1 MLEIQNIH
9 AREVLDSR
17 GRPTIE
23 VEVTLSGGCLG
34 RAMVPSGASTGRFEA
49 LELRDGDPS
58 RHRGLGV
65 LRAVHHINEE
75 IAPAL
80 IGRHADDQNA
90 VDAHLIALDGTDN
103 KTRLGAN
110 ALLGVSL
117 AVVHAAAAGVG
128 LPLWRYLGG
137 VGAQVMPLPMINI
150 LSGGLHAARNVDFQD
165 FLIMAVGAQ
174 TYSEALL
181 MSLNVHRAVQD
192 VLLEKGLSI
201 LKADEGGFGPQLE
214 SNRSALDLQMTAIER
229 AGYRPGEDIAIA
241 LDVASSHFYD
251 EEHKVYRL
259 DADERTCTADQ
270 MIDLLVEWV
279 AQYPILSIEDGLAE
293 DDWLGWQSL
302 TERLGDRVQLLGDD
316 LFTTNLGRLERG
328 ISLGAANAILI
339 KMNQIG
345 TLTETLAVVAAAQ
358 QAGYRP
364 VVSARSGE
372 TEDTTMADLAVA
384 TNVGQIKVGSLAQ
397 SERLAKY
404 NQLLRIEEALGD
416 RAVFVGGNAL
426 RLRVKASK
434 AENS

>member
-1 MLEIQNIH
+1 MLNIQKVH

-17 GRPTIE
+17 GRPTVE
-23 VEVTLSGGCLG
+23 VEVTLTGGHFG
-34 RAMVPSGASTGRFEA
+34 RAIVPSGASTGKFEA
-49 LELRDGDPS
+49 LELRDGDKT

-65 LRAVHHINEE
+65 LRAVRHVNEE

-80 IGRHADDQNA
+80 SGQYAADQNA
-90 VDAHLIALDGTDN
+90 IDAQLIALDGTAN
-103 KTRLGAN
+103 KARLGAN

-117 AVVHAAAAGVG
+117 AVAHAAAAGVG

-137 VGAQVMPLPMINI
+137 VGARVMPLPMINI
-150 LSGGLHAARNVDFQD
+150 LSGGLHASRNIDFQD

-192 VLLEKGLSI
+192 VLVEKGLSI
-201 LKADEGGFGPQLE
+201 LKADEGGFGPQLAG
-214 SNRSALDLQMTAIER
+214 NRSALDLLVTAIER
-229 AGYRPGEDIAIA
+229 AGYRPGDDVAIA

-251 EEHKVYRL
+251 EEHNVYRL
-259 DADERTCTADQ
+259 AADDRTCTVDE
-270 MIDLLVEWV
+270 MIDLLAEWT
-279 AQYPILSIEDGLAE
+279 AHYPILSIEDGLAE
-293 DDWLGWQSL
+293 DDWPGWQAL
-302 TERLGDRVQLLGDD
+302 TQRLGTVQLLGDD
-316 LFTTNLGRLERG
+316 LFTTNLERLNKG
-328 ISLGAANAILI
+328 IHLGAANAILI

-345 TLTETLAVVAAAQ
+345 TLSETLSAVAAAQ

-372 TEDTTMADLAVA
+372 TEDATMSDLAVA
-384 TNVGQIKVGSLAQ
+384 TNAGQIKVGSLAQ

-416 RAVFVGGNAL
+416 SAVFPGAEIL
-426 RLRVKASK
+426 RPPVMAK
-434 AENS
+434 